1 MKRVALCFAVLV
13 GVPAVAEPVLI
24 DGVAAVVGR
33 RVITRTEVETE
44 GRMVLVNRAGQKGL
58 EQPIDDAFRKSVL
71 DYLLVQEL
79 LVQEARRV
87 HGLAV
92 AEVDVDKGVAAF
104 RQRFGEDNAFRDFL
118 AETGSDEEAV
128 RTIVRR
134 DLTVQALLARVLEVE
149 APGAEEVSAWL
160 GAHPTFLDGAS
171 DDARVRGAHEQLL
184 KLRREERFA
193 AFVEELK
200 ERTEL
205 RVVAEWAA
213 SSAG

>member
-1 MKRVALCFAVLV
+1 VRWAGACLGVLLAGAAL
-13 GVPAVAEPVLI
+13 AEPVLV

-58 EQPIDDAFRKSVL
+58 QQPIDDAFRKSVL

-92 AEVDVDKGVAAF
+92 PEVEVDKGVAAF
-104 RQRFGEDNAFRDFL
+104 RQRFHADKDFRDFL
-118 AETGSDEEAV
+118 AESGADEEAV

-134 DLTVQALLARVLEVE
+134 DLTVQALLARVLDVK
-149 APGAEEVSAWL
+149 APTGPEVSAWL
-160 GAHPTFLDGAS
+160 VANPTSLEGAS
-171 DDARVRGAHEQLL
+171 DEARVRGAGEQIVQA
-184 KLRREERFA
+184 RREERFA

-200 ERTEL
+200 QRTEL
-205 RVVAEWAA
+205 RVVAEWSAA
-213 SSAG
+213 AG